1 MGSVYYGGE
10 IYAKFEKAEGHP
22 NAGGMDVYP
31 FNLPEL
37 TVEGWV
43 DDYLNRWFYTWMG
56 ENVILKREGT
66 ITLFKKDTH
75 FKVRVKDEDGERLC
89 EFDEVPSEYK
99 YTVENDLEL
108 FNNYS
113 VEVINLTTH
122 KVKKYK
128 MVFDKEVNMTEMD
141 LKNYSGYKGELPYPK
156 TLGPLTDEQIQTLVD
171 NNEIETYKKEEQN
184 VQLNKEV
191 QELESFKKLKKKW
204 GAATPDSEITF
215 EESPEELE
223 F

>member
-171 NNEIETYKKEEQN
+171 NNEIETYKKE
-184 VQLNKEV
+184 V

-204 GAATPDSEITF
+204 GAANPDSEITF

>member
-171 NNEIETYKKEEQN
+171 NNEIETYKREEPK
-184 VQLNKEV
+184 VEPKKEV
-191 QELESFKKLKKKW
+191 QEPKSFEELKVEW
-204 GAATPDSEITF
+204 EAEHPDSEITCEEYLEGF
-215 EESPEELE
+215 E